1 VNLLR
6 YFHTLRHLKPVQF
19 YGRLWSRLYRPR
31 PDNHPA
37 PPLRRPTGTWQP
49 PPQRPSAWMG
59 PNTFCFLNETH
70 TLASAT
76 DWNNPAWD
84 KLWLYNLHYFDDLNA
99 EGAAHRADAH
109 RALIQRWI
117 ADNPPGHGNGW
128 EPYPLSLRIVN
139 WIQWALSGHALAPDA
154 LHSLAIQARYLSRR
168 LEYHLLG
175 NHLFANAEALVYAG
189 LFFVGAEAEQ
199 WLHRGL
205 QILAREIPE
214 QILNDGGHFERS
226 PMYHA
231 IILNDLLALLNL
243 AQVYPEPATTAQRA
257 QWQEAAQRM
266 LHWLAVMTHPDGDIA
281 FFNDAA
287 LAIAPT
293 WAQLADTA
301 QRVGLFHAPH
311 PSPLTLSIHLPPLEK
326 EGRGGFRTGDGAKIP
341 PNPPLL
347 KGGTERLPLTH
358 LPESGY
364 IRWQSGVALALLD
377 VAPIG
382 PDYLPGHA
390 HADTLSFELSLFGQR
405 LLVNSGTSSYGVGPQ
420 RQHQRST
427 AAHNT
432 VVVDGQD
439 SSEVWSGFRVARRAY
454 PRDLQIYPAAT
465 ETIIIASHDGY
476 QRLPGRVMHQRQW
489 TLRAN
494 ALTITD
500 HLTGCFREAIAYYHF
515 HPAVTVSQA
524 DPGPA
529 GIVRLAG
536 GETVHWRIEDG
547 RGELCATTYH
557 PRFGVSQPNAC
568 LRLRNVGST
577 SRITLTW

>member
-1 VNLLR
+1 MNLLR
-6 YFHTLRHLKPVQF
+6 YFYTLRHLKPVQF
-19 YGRLWSRLYRPR
+19 YSRLWFRLYRPR

-37 PPLRRPTGTWQP
+37 PPLRRPTGAWQP
-49 PPQRPSAWMG
+49 PPQRQSCWVD

-70 TLASAT
+70 TFANAT

-99 EGAAHRADAH
+99 EGTEHRTDLH
-109 RALIQRWI
+109 RALIHRWI

-128 EPYPLSLRIVN
+128 ESYPLSLRIVN
-139 WIQWALSGHALAPDA
+139 WIQWALSGHELEPAV
-154 LHSLAIQARYLSRR
+154 LHSLAIQVRYLSRR

-175 NHLFANAEALVYAG
+175 NHLFANAKALVYAG
-189 LFFVGAEAEQ
+189 LFFVGNEAEQ

-205 QILAREIPE
+205 RILAREVPE

-231 IILNDLLALLNL
+231 IILNDLLDMLKLTR
-243 AQVYPEPATTAQRA
+243 VCPERVAIGQLA
-257 QWQEAAQRM
+257 QWQEAAHRM
-266 LHWLAVMTHPDGDIA
+266 LSWLEVMTHPDGDSA
-281 FFNDAA
+281 FFNDTA

-293 WAQLADTA
+293 WAQLADYA
-301 QRVGLFHAPH
+301 QRVGLSHAPH
-311 PSPLTLSIHLPPLEK
+311 PS
-326 EGRGGFRTGDGAKIP
+326 
-341 PNPPLL
+341 
-347 KGGTERLPLTH
+347 PLTH

-364 IRWQSGVALALLD
+364 IRWQSGAALALLD
-377 VAPIG
+377 VALIG

-420 RQHQRST
+420 RQRQRST

-432 VVVDGQD
+432 MVIDGQD
-439 SSEVWSGFRVARRAY
+439 SSEVWGGFRVARRAY

-476 QRLPGRVMHQRQW
+476 QRLPGRVTHQRQW
-489 TLRAN
+489 TFRAN
-494 ALTITD
+494 SLTITD

-515 HPAVTVSQA
+515 HPAVTVNQA
-524 DPGPA
+524 DHGSFGA
-529 GIVRLAG
+529 ARLSS
-536 GETVHWRIEDG
+536 GETVRWRIEDA

-557 PRFGVSQPNAC
+557 PRFGVSQPNSC
-568 LRLRNVGST
+568 LTLRSAGST
-577 SRITLTW
+577 SRITFTW